1 MQGLLA
7 IGLVGALFAPDCA
20 LFLLRGDAWWARVA
34 AAFPA
39 QQVCSRQTETH
50 TKWDERTE
58 LDRNLIAVGFRQ
70 TRHINNGES

>member
-1 MQGLLA
+1 VQGLLA

-39 QQVCSRQTETH
+39 QQVCSLAPNRDPHDTRSGT
-50 TKWDERTE
+50 
-58 LDRNLIAVGFRQ
+58 NAPSLIE
-70 TRHINNGES
+70 I